1 MASGEDHQALTNGNT
16 DYAADEAIPGEKVG
30 LDFIYI
36 SDNKLKYINNDYKKV
51 NATMYDYKCDVKI
64 TVGKSNFKGHKKV
77 LADASDYFAA
87 MFSHDMKEK
96 DETTIDLKEISPDG
110 FSAMLDYFYH
120 GHVTVEAKI
129 VPDILEAARF
139 FHVEWILDIC
149 CDYMIRHLSLS
160 DYPLTMQLADKY
172 SLGDLRWEIF
182 KYFGHNLPT
191 LIEQETFLRDCS
203 VELLLQFLMEC
214 LYVEVSEFFLL
225 QVRYYLGPGTNI
237 LFYVGTGLPNLRI
250 FARISGFLGTFPN
263 VGIFVVILRF
273 IDRQSKT
280 KLPIIFDQMVNM
292 ETVSV
297 SLCRLLYPSSAE
309 NQFIAWLY

>member
-1 MASGEDHQALTNGNT
+1 MASGEDYQALTNGNT
-16 DYAADEAIPGEKVG
+16 AYVADDETPVEKAG
-30 LDFIYI
+30 LEYIYI
-36 SDNKLKYINNDYKKV
+36 TDNKLKYINNDYKKID
-51 NATMYDYKCDVKI
+51 AKMYDYKCDVKL
-64 TVGKSNFKGHKKV
+64 TVGNSSFKGHKKV

-110 FSAMLDYFYH
+110 FGAMLDYFYH
-120 GHVTVEAKI
+120 GHVTVEGKI
-129 VPDILEAARF
+129 VPNILEAGRF

-225 QVRYYLGPGTNI
+225 QVRYKCTIQVHNI
-237 LFYVGTGLPNLRI
+237 L
-250 FARISGFLGTFPN
+250 ISIGIGTFWGHFSAIWICLYLDSQVFRFQIAKAKKINAKWKRTLAQTGYQFPLCSLL
-263 VGIFVVILRF
+263 FVFQFSLEPV
-273 IDRQSKT
+273 K
-280 KLPIIFDQMVNM
+280 KL
-292 ETVSV
+292 SH
-297 SLCRLLYPSSAE
+297 
-309 NQFIAWLY
+309 